1 MTERNYMLLLT
12 VLLINEL
19 KENHIFRKVLFF
31 IYWYDKAVET
41 SLSGL
46 LSLSVLEA
54 LNHFCSYSVSKSY

>member
-19 KENHIFRKVLFF
+19 KENYVFRKVLFF
-31 IYWYDKAVET
+31 IHCYDKAVET

-54 LNHFCSYSVSKSY
+54 LNHFSSYSVSKSY